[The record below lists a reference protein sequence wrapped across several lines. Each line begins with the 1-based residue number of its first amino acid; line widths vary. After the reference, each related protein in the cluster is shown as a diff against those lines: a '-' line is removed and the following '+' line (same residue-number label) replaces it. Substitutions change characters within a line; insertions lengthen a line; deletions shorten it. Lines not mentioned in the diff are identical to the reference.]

1 MGRINLR
8 AAIAPRINAGWR
20 DAQRRRNRKQIRTP
34 VDAYRN
40 HLVDGRDDAV
50 VLMLPNQV
58 AATIAIGDA
67 NQDGLADVLRCIGG
81 SQFDVSVAII
91 S

>member
-1 MGRINLR
+1 
-8 AAIAPRINAGWR
+8 
-20 DAQRRRNRKQIRTP
+20 
-34 VDAYRN
+34 
-40 HLVDGRDDAV
+40 V